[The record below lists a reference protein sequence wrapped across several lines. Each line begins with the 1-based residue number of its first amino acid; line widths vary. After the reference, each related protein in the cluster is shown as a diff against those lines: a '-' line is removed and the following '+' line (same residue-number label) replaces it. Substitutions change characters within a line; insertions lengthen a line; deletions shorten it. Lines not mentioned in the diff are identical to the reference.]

1 MALLSDIHTE
11 CRSEWMK
18 RVLENGN
25 YKKTHTFYFRKMG
38 ITEAGVGI
46 VHTQHTQT
54 HTNCATILISNSLN
68 MFLFFLSL
76 LPYF

>member
-18 RVLENGN
+18 RILENGS
-25 YKKTHTFYFRKMG
+25 YKKTNTFYFSKMG

-54 HTNCATILISNSLN
+54 HTNCVTILIYNSLN